1 MNKGDDSK
9 EEESLVQSAINC
21 IRREEIGKYY
31 KAILLKFTFL
41 NYL

>member
-21 IRREEIGKYY
+21 IRREIGKYY
-31 KAILLKFTFL
+31 KAILLKFIFL